1 MEQDQKPTVEQ
12 VLAGMAEKMGEVP
25 RPMVLMSR
33 VAPQAVLRQAAD
45 QKFVFEQPQIPM
57 KYKTLM
63 MIAATVAMSNEK
75 CTKTQI
81 KQAQRAGI
89 TKEEIGEAILLAR
102 YALASTSFNTV
113 VDGLELLV
121 GSEDIPSNA
130 G

>member
-1 MEQDQKPTVEQ
+1 MEQNQQPTVEQ
-12 VLAGMAEKMGEVP
+12 VLKAMGEKMGEVP

-63 MIAATVAMSNEK
+63 MIVATVAMGNEK
-75 CTKTQI
+75 CAKTQI
-81 KQAQRAGI
+81 NQAKRAGI

>member
-1 MEQDQKPTVEQ
+1 MEQNQQPTVEQ
-12 VLAGMAEKMGEVP
+12 VLKAMGEKMGEVP

-63 MIAATVAMSNEK
+63 MIVATVAMGNEK
-75 CTKTQI
+75 CAKTQI
-81 KQAQRAGI
+81 NQAKRAGI

-113 VDGLELLV
+113 VEGLELLV
-121 GSEDIPSNA
+121 GGEAAPA
-130 G
+130 KAE

>member
-63 MIAATVAMSNEK
+63 MIVATVAMGNEK
-75 CTKTQI
+75 CAKTQI
-81 KQAQRAGI
+81 IQAKRAGI

>member
-12 VLAGMAEKMGEVP
+12 VLKAMAEKMGEVP

-63 MIAATVAMSNEK
+63 MIVATVAMGNEK
-75 CTKTQI
+75 CAKTQI
-81 KQAQRAGI
+81 NQAKRAGI